1 MNHTQYI
8 GLAVNRLRK
17 GADMTLKDLS
27 DATGLSQ
34 GFLSKFE
41 RGQTTIAVDSLLQI
55 ATALGTSIDRLLTQ
69 NDHSAATELPQIVHR
84 SYENS
89 VLYME
94 NNFIHYQITN
104 SFTGMDVL
112 PKQIVLLPN
121 MDPDQY
127 ARSSHRGQEFVY
139 VLEGV
144 LTLEIGAVTY
154 ELYPGDT
161 AHFQSNV
168 EHTWYNR
175 TNKNTVILTL
185 HTPNVLSEGGNLE
198 QLRAE
203 MNGES
208 IIH

>member
-1 MNHTQYI
+1 MNDTQYI

-17 GADMTLKDLS
+17 SANMTLKDLS

-55 ATALGTSIDRLLTQ
+55 ATALGTSIDRLLSQ
-69 NDHSAATELPQIVHR
+69 NACAASPETPKIVHR

-94 NNFIHYQITN
+94 NNYINYQITHG
-104 SFTGMDVL
+104 FIGMDVL
-112 PKQIVLLPN
+112 PKQIVLLP
-121 MDPDQY
+121 
-127 ARSSHRGQEFVY
+127 SSGADHSDRFSHKGQEFVY

-144 LTLEIGAVTY
+144 LTLEVGAETY

-161 AHFQSNV
+161 AHFSSNV
-168 EHTWYNR
+168 EHTWYNN
-175 TNKNTVILTL
+175 TNRNTVILTI
-185 HTPNVLSEGGNLE
+185 HTPNVLAEGTSVD

-203 MNGES
+203 NGEDV
-208 IIH
+208 IH